1 MNSFVPARNVLYA
14 HATQQKS
21 LKIGY
26 CPNPPQL
33 NPLGMILLSG
43 NQKDSLVFSIYINLI
58 APYDWIWHVEDLA
71 NDKGVYVDLK
81 LNPEAYTGY

>member
-1 MNSFVPARNVLYA
+1 
-14 HATQQKS
+14 
-21 LKIGY
+21 
-26 CPNPPQL
+26 
-33 NPLGMILLSG
+33 MILLSG

-58 APYDWIWHVEDLA
+58 APNDWIWHVEDLA